1 MPALNFI
8 LPAAGADSPVSPTP
22 ASISAVDQPMEKFQ
36 TVMERIT
43 GHGCPNVSQPKIRT
57 GQASLPGTPSPEC
70 GESRN
75 VGSIPAKRDRPDS
88 RHFESPATMP
98 TKSDLAPATD
108 APVPSANIVPIIAEL
123 SATASPVCMAAKTD
137 EASPKPQPSAEAKIK
152 SADVIA
158 IGFAGENPVAGLMPA
173 TTRLAQLLSAA
184 NSDTTPTAQP
194 AQIARQTDAPTAPM
208 SGQMDLSPHAGGKSI
223 LLSPE
228 KSGETKAAVP
238 DMKGE
243 AENQQPPAQS
253 ATIIIKVGARPELGL
268 MPDSAKLTDGTGVA
282 QQDMNVKMATK
293 MTNFSEATG
302 QKLPVAPAPVPA
314 TGENLPR
321 IAAGSSR
328 TFTPVTVVG
337 AEISAS
343 AAAVKAAPP
352 ETLDLSQTAPAGTPL
367 LERTQGMVTLQAVR
381 LRESGTD
388 ELRVVIKPDVGTQ
401 LSLNLRQRDGVVEVQ
416 AVLDRGNFDQLS
428 RHWPELQ
435 QQLEA
440 RGVRVAPLSSAE
452 NTFGGG
458 SEGFRQPT
466 TPHGQPAGDDAD
478 AGSAP
483 ARPVAL
489 VPGLATAT
497 ATASASTS
505 LARNWETWA

>member
-8 LPAAGADSPVSPTP
+8 LPAAGADSPASPTP
-22 ASISAVDQPMEKFQ
+22 ASISAADQPVEKFQ

-43 GHGCPNVSQPKIRT
+43 GQCCQNVSQPKIRN
-57 GQASLPGTPSPEC
+57 GQASLPGTPSPET
-70 GESRN
+70 RN
-75 VGSIPAKRDRPDS
+75 ADSVPAKRDRKDS
-88 RHFESPATMP
+88 RHLESPATMP
-98 TKSDLAPATD
+98 SKSDLTPAPD
-108 APVPSANIVPIIAEL
+108 VPVSSPNIVPIIAEL
-123 SATASPVCMAAKTD
+123 SAVASPVFIAAKID
-137 EASPKPQPSAEAKIK
+137 EASPKPQPSAETKIK

-158 IGFAGENPVAGLMPA
+158 ICFAGETPVAGLMPA
-173 TTRLAQLLSAA
+173 TTRLSQLLSAA
-184 NSDTTPTAQP
+184 NSDTVPPVQP
-194 AQIARQTDAPTAPM
+194 AQITRQTDVPAAPM
-208 SGQMDLSPHAGGKSI
+208 SGQMDLSPHTGGKSI
-223 LLSPE
+223 LLSPA
-228 KSGETKAAVP
+228 KPGETKPAVP
-238 DMKGE
+238 AVEGE
-243 AENQQPPAQS
+243 VENQQPPAQS

-268 MPDSAKLTDGTGVA
+268 MPDSAKSDDGTGVA
-282 QQDMNVKMATK
+282 QQDITVKMATK

-302 QKLPVAPAPVPA
+302 QKLPVAPVPAPV

-321 IAAGSSR
+321 KAAWSSR
-328 TFTPVTVVG
+328 SCASVAAIG
-337 AEISAS
+337 AEIPAT
-343 AAAVKAAPP
+343 AAAVKTASP
-352 ETLDLSQTAPAGTPL
+352 ETLDLSQPAPAGTPL
-367 LERTQGMVTLQAVR
+367 LERTQGMMTLQAVR

-388 ELRVVIKPDVGTQ
+388 ELRVVIKPDTGTQ

-452 NTFGGG
+452 NNFGGG

-466 TPHGQPAGDDAD
+466 TPHGQPAGDDAEL
-478 AGSAP
+478 AIM
-483 ARPVAL
+483 PVKL
-489 VPGLATAT
+489 VPGLPTAT

>member
-8 LPAAGADSPVSPTP
+8 LPAAGADSPMSPTP
-22 ASISAVDQPMEKFQ
+22 ASISAADQPVEKFQ

-57 GQASLPGTPSPEC
+57 SLASLPGTPSPEC
-70 GESRN
+70 GETRSADS
-75 VGSIPAKRDRPDS
+75 VPAKRDRPDS

-98 TKSDLAPATD
+98 SKSDLAPATD
-108 APVPSANIVPIIAEL
+108 VPVPPANIVPIIAEL
-123 SATASPVCMAAKTD
+123 SAVASPVSIAAKTD
-137 EASPKPQPSAEAKIK
+137 EASPKPQPPAETKIK

-158 IGFAGENPVAGLMPA
+158 ICFAGENPVAGLMPA
-173 TTRLAQLLSAA
+173 TARLSQLLSAA
-184 NSDTTPTAQP
+184 NSDTAPPVQP
-194 AQIARQTDAPTAPM
+194 AQIARQTDAPAAPM
-208 SGQMDLSPHAGGKSI
+208 TGQMDLSPHTGGKSI
-223 LLSPE
+223 LLPPA
-228 KSGETKAAVP
+228 KSGETKPAGPAIE
-238 DMKGE
+238 GE
-243 AENQQPPAQS
+243 VENQQPPTQS
-253 ATIIIKVGARPELGL
+253 ATIIIKVGARPEMGL
-268 MPDSAKLTDGTGVA
+268 MPDSAKSDDGTGVA
-282 QQDMNVKMATK
+282 QQDITVKMATK

-302 QKLPVAPAPVPA
+302 QKLPVAPVPMPA

-321 IAAGSSR
+321 KAAWSSR
-328 TFTPVTVVG
+328 TFTPVAAIG
-337 AEISAS
+337 AEISAT
-343 AAAVKAAPP
+343 AAAVKTASP
-352 ETLDLSQTAPAGTPL
+352 ETLDLSQPAPAGTPL
-367 LERTQGMVTLQAVR
+367 LERTQGMMTLQAVR

-388 ELRVVIKPDVGTQ
+388 ELRVVIKPDTGTQ

-452 NTFGGG
+452 NNFGGG

-466 TPHGQPAGDDAD
+466 PPHGQPAGDDAEL
-478 AGSAP
+478 AKM
-483 ARPVAL
+483 PVKL
-489 VPGLATAT
+489 VPGLPTAT

>member
-1 MPALNFI
+1 
-8 LPAAGADSPVSPTP
+8 
-22 ASISAVDQPMEKFQ
+22 
-36 TVMERIT
+36 
-43 GHGCPNVSQPKIRT
+43 
-57 GQASLPGTPSPEC
+57 
-70 GESRN
+70 
-75 VGSIPAKRDRPDS
+75 
-88 RHFESPATMP
+88 
-98 TKSDLAPATD
+98 LAPAAD
-108 APVPSANIVPIIAEL
+108 APDPSANIAPIIAEL
-123 SATASPVCMAAKTD
+123 SAVASPAFIAAKTD
-137 EASPKPQPSAEAKIK
+137 EASPNPQPSAETKIK

-158 IGFAGENPVAGLMPA
+158 IRFTGEKPVTGLMPA
-173 TTRLAQLLSAA
+173 TTRLSQLLSAA
-184 NSDTTPTAQP
+184 NSDTAPPVQP
-194 AQIARQTDAPTAPM
+194 AQIIRQTDAPAAPM
-208 SGQMDLSPHAGGKSI
+208 RDQMDLSPRIGGKSI
-223 LLSPE
+223 LPSPA
-228 KSGETKAAVP
+228 KSGETKPAVP
-238 DMKGE
+238 GVEGE
-243 AENQQPPAQS
+243 VENQQLPGQS
-253 ATIIIKVGARPELGL
+253 ATIIIKVGSRPELGL

-282 QQDMNVKMATK
+282 QQDKNVKMATK

-302 QKLPVAPAPVPA
+302 QKLPVASAPAPA

-321 IAAGSSR
+321 KAAGSFR
-328 TFTPVTVVG
+328 TFAPVAAIG
-337 AEISAS
+337 DEIQAS
-343 AAAVKAAPP
+343 AAAVKTAPP
-352 ETLDLSQTAPAGTPL
+352 ETLDLSQPAPAGTPL

-388 ELRVVIKPDVGTQ
+388 ELRVVIKPDAGTQ

-416 AVLDRGNFDQLS
+416 AVLDRGNFDQFS

-478 AGSAP
+478 PVETP
-483 ARPVAL
+483 AVL
-489 VPGLATAT
+489 VPGLPTAT